1 MYQWA
6 YAQCIVQLLWLLK
19 INGLVLGTFSTWKE
33 LKAGLSVLRWGSK
46 VVWRKPRLQAAEPT
60 LKRAIRIPGFDTA
73 FLMLGFTAFLENWRR
88 LIFEILCLLV
98 GLRGRRLGGVGEDEV
113 DEDGGEEEQAAH
125 HRKGEGEAS
134 NLIESS
140 SDNRSHNL
148 P

>member
-1 MYQWA
+1 M
-6 YAQCIVQLLWLLK
+6 
-19 INGLVLGTFSTWKE
+19 N
-33 LKAGLSVLRWGSK
+33 
-46 VVWRKPRLQAAEPT
+46 
-60 LKRAIRIPGFDTA
+60 RAIRIPGFVIA
-73 FLMLGFTAFLENWRR
+73 FRMLGFTALLFININSCNNSCLR
-88 LIFEILCLLV
+88 LIWSSGLLV
-98 GLRGRRLGGVGEDEV
+98 GLQGGRLRGVGEDEV

>member
-6 YAQCIVQLLWLLK
+6 YVQCTVQLLWLLK
-19 INGLVLGTFSTWKE
+19 INGLVRGTFPTWKE

-98 GLRGRRLGGVGEDEV
+98 GF
-113 DEDGGEEEQAAH
+113 
-125 HRKGEGEAS
+125 
-134 NLIESS
+134 
-140 SDNRSHNL
+140 
-148 P
+148 

>member
-1 MYQWA
+1 MYVDIYHIYVGLSIPASSRSYFEQSDQDSRLRNSIPDA
-6 YAQCIVQLLWLLK
+6 RLHSTPVHQHQLLQQLLPETH
-19 INGLVLGTFSTWKE
+19 LG
-33 LKAGLSVLRWGSK
+33 
-46 VVWRKPRLQAAEPT
+46 
-60 LKRAIRIPGFDTA
+60 
-73 FLMLGFTAFLENWRR
+73 
-88 LIFEILCLLV
+88 LLV
-98 GLRGRRLGGVGEDEV
+98 GLQGGRLRGVGEDEV